1 MNDVNTSVPAGIRI
15 LGILSIIGGL
25 LVLLLSGGALFS
37 MLSKQFMA
45 GDVLLM
51 CILLILS
58 GLTKIFSIFMIWKIK
73 KAGITLYAVSEIF
86 LLFGLVTEASKESPE
101 AMIVYGLIS
110 AGWSVIFL
118 FIYGSF
124 VRKRLKKA

>member
-1 MNDVNTSVPAGIRI
+1 MNDIDTSVPIGIRI

-25 LVLLLSGGALFS
+25 LVLLLGGGALFS

-45 GDVLLM
+45 GDILFM
-51 CILLILS
+51 CLTLILS
-58 GLTKIFSIFMIWKIK
+58 GICKVISIFMIWKIK
-73 KAGITLYAVSEIF
+73 KAGITIYAVSEIF

-101 AMIVYGLIS
+101 AMIIYGLIS

-118 FIYGSF
+118 IIYGSF

>member
-1 MNDVNTSVPAGIRI
+1 MNDINTSVPIGIRI

-25 LVLLLSGGALFS
+25 LVFLLGGGALFS

-45 GDVLLM
+45 GDILFMCLTLM
-51 CILLILS
+51 LS
-58 GLTKIFSIFMIWKIK
+58 GVLKVISVFMIWKIK
-73 KAGITLYAVSEIF
+73 KTGITIYAISEIF

-110 AGWSVIFL
+110 AGWSVL
-118 FIYGSF
+118 FIVIYGMF
-124 VRKRLKKA
+124 VKNRLKKT